1 MRVQLQQAYCIHARR
16 YRESSRIME
25 MLTPEHGLVSCL
37 GHSSKKINS
46 STDLLFSPL
55 LISWSGRG
63 DLFTLIHFESVAA
76 KQVTSPAI
84 CIVGMYLNEL
94 ILKLVPRSSPS
105 KEIFD
110 LYQNIVCLLEE
121 SSSQEKVLRLFE
133 IELLELVGHGLS
145 LDKEIDHET
154 PIHEDVIYRYD
165 VGIGPA
171 RIPNKN
177 VARENTAWNV
187 IKGSTLIAL
196 QSPLN
201 MDATCQLEAKRLM
214 RGIINWHLDS
224 RPLHSR
230 EILQFMQA

>member
-37 GHSSKKINS
+37 GHGSKKKNASI
-46 STDLLFSPL
+46 DLLFTPL

-63 DLFTLIHFESVAA
+63 ELFTLTHFETITA
-76 KQVTSPAI
+76 KEVTSPAV
-84 CIVGMYLNEL
+84 CIMGMYLNEL
-94 ILKLVPRSSPS
+94 ILKLVPKSSPS

-110 LYQNIVCLLEE
+110 LYQNVMRLLEDGKN
-121 SSSQEKVLRLFE
+121 QERVLRLFE

-145 LDKEIDHET
+145 LDKEMDHET
-154 PIHEDVIYRYD
+154 PIHEDAVYRYD

-171 RIPNKN
+171 RIQHANS
-177 VARENTAWNV
+177 AWNV
-187 IKGSTLIAL
+187 VKGATLIAL

-201 MDATCQLEAKRLM
+201 MDPLHLSEAKQLM
-214 RGIINWHLDS
+214 RGVINWHLDS

>member
-1 MRVQLQQAYCIHARR
+1 MRVQLQQAYCMHARR
-16 YRESSRIME
+16 YRETSRIME
-25 MLTPEHGLVSCL
+25 MLTPEYGLVSCL
-37 GHSSKKINS
+37 SHGAKKTNASI
-46 STDLLFSPL
+46 DLLFSPL

-63 DLFTLIHFESVAA
+63 ELFTLTHFESVAA
-76 KQVTSPAI
+76 KQVTSPSI

-94 ILKLVPRSSPS
+94 ILKLVPKSSPS
-105 KEIFD
+105 REIFD
-110 LYQNIVCLLEE
+110 LYQNVVCLLEE
-121 SSSQEKVLRLFE
+121 NNSQEKVLRLFE
-133 IELLELVGHGLS
+133 IKLLDLVGHGLS

-154 PIHEDVIYRYD
+154 LIQEDALYRYD

-171 RIPNKN
+171 RIRYKDF
-177 VARENTAWNV
+177 ARENSAWNI

-201 MDATCQLEAKRLM
+201 MDASCLSEAKRLM
-214 RGIINWHLDS
+214 RGVINWHLES